1 MIYIVNESISILRLL
16 HFFTID
22 CNKKS
27 VKASQRE
34 LNLCS
39 KSFFMCTLLYIYFPN
54 SPSYKI
60 IQKYSF
66 GGEFNIQYNVW
77 TTKILCYRMATLG
90 QKGLTSCTIFYNH
103 HGKILLSPDQ
113 YVWMPN
119 CAHKLY
125 DMMQDFHMVD
135 LPDVFEVWNLLHI
148 LFELWLFVINLEI
161 TSKLIY
167 LFWNYFCNGS
177 LALEE
182 FSPPRRS
189 LFQYKRPFYVLVS
202 KESLSICWLKDFN
215 LSLTTWLRFSFH
227 LMNLLKSKITESVP
241 TSAVNTG
248 SIVLITA

>member
-39 KSFFMCTLLYIYFPN
+39 KSFFMCSLLYICFPN

-167 LFWNYFCNGS
+167 LFSNYFCNGN

-202 KESLSICWLKDFN
+202 KESLSICWLK
-215 LSLTTWLRFSFH
+215 RFQ
-227 LMNLLKSKITESVP
+227 
-241 TSAVNTG
+241 
-248 SIVLITA
+248 LITNYMAQIFISFDESS